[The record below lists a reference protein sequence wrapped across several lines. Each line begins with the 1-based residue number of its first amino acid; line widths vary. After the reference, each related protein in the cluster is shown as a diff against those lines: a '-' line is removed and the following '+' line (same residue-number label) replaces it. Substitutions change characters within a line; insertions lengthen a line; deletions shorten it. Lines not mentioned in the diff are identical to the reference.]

1 MTVVVEY
8 KGITER
14 RAGLSVGEAYA
25 IGAKALWV
33 YGNLLQ
39 EGDLQV
45 RIVNG
50 RGEVMSVME
59 QGARPP

>member
-1 MTVVVEY
+1 MTVEVEY

-39 EGDLQV
+39 EGDLQY
-45 RIVNG
+45 G
-50 RGEVMSVME
+50 S
-59 QGARPP
+59 

>member
-1 MTVVVEY
+1 MTVEVEY

-14 RAGLSVGEAYA
+14 RTGLSAGEAFA

-33 YGNLLQ
+33 CGSLLQ
-39 EGDLQV
+39 EGELQV

>member
-1 MTVVVEY
+1 MTVEVEY

-50 RGEVMSVME
+50 RGEVMSVIE

>member
-1 MTVVVEY
+1 MTVEVEY

-14 RAGLSVGEAYA
+14 RTGLSAGEAYA
-25 IGAKALWV
+25 IGGKALWV
-33 YGNLLQ
+33 YGNLLKS
-39 EGDLQV
+39 GDLQV
-45 RIVNG
+45 RIVNE

>member
-1 MTVVVEY
+1 MTVEVEY

-14 RAGLSVGEAYA
+14 RTGLSVGEAYA
-25 IGAKALWV
+25 IGGKALWV
-33 YGNLLQ
+33 YGNLLKG
-39 EGDLQV
+39 GDLQV
-45 RIVNG
+45 RIVNE

>member
-1 MTVVVEY
+1 MTVEVEY

-25 IGAKALWV
+25 IGAKALLV

>member
-1 MTVVVEY
+1 MTVEVEY

-33 YGNLLQ
+33 YGNLLKD
-39 EGDLQV
+39 GDLQV

>member
-1 MTVVVEY
+1 MTIEVEY

>member
-1 MTVVVEY
+1 MTVEVEY

-14 RAGLSVGEAYA
+14 RAGLSVGEAYT

>member
-1 MTVVVEY
+1 MTVEIEY

>member
-1 MTVVVEY
+1 MTVEVEY

>member
-1 MTVVVEY
+1 MTVEVEY

-25 IGAKALWV
+25 IGGKALWV
-33 YGNLLQ
+33 YGNLLKG
-39 EGDLQV
+39 GDLQV

>member
-1 MTVVVEY
+1 MTIEVEY

-14 RAGLSVGEAYA
+14 RAGLSGGEAYA

>member
-1 MTVVVEY
+1 MTVEVEY

-25 IGAKALWV
+25 IGARALWV
-33 YGNLLQ
+33 YGDLLQ

-45 RIVNG
+45 RIVDG
-50 RGEVMSVME
+50 RGEVVSVME